1 MRPPLHSATGL
12 ATNSRPFKT
21 ASVDSGGSLI
31 DRESHESAAEVLGLP
46 EWFRAKR
53 KSLNLA
59 DLSGR
64 AFGCSLPWQLLSWC
78 CN

>member
-31 DRESHESAAEVLGLP
+31 DRESHESAAEVLGVPGHQVGDTLVIG
-46 EWFRAKR
+46 
-53 KSLNLA
+53 
-59 DLSGR
+59 GR
-64 AFGCSLPWQLLSWC
+64 RPSELCLR
-78 CN
+78 